1 MTIPDWENSNNYATH
16 KLGWYYDTKANKD
29 VVVPLVQE
37 LPTSFLGIPTGAE
50 MVDFTDP
57 RVNKGKNPFD
67 LAIESAIQH
76 GDTLQVNPG
85 MG

>member
-1 MTIPDWENSNNYATH
+1 
-16 KLGWYYDTKANKD
+16 
-29 VVVPLVQE
+29 
-37 LPTSFLGIPTGAE
+37 
-50 MVDFTDP
+50 MVDFTDQ
-57 RVNKGKNPFD
+57 RVNKGKNPFN